1 MSMRPST
8 PLGMNGE
15 GATMSMRPSTPLGMN
30 GDGPTM
36 SMRQARLGTRLTVE
50 LWWGDTRQEAR
61 SFDRAVTARDFPLWG
76 FGVTDDFV
84 LATPTATGA
93 FQVCAPGGKDSSLG
107 LGATTS
113 FTAGAMRLTLSVDA
127 VLPALPRAKVEGVP
141 VLVLAAAMMT
151 ALVAGMWLAPEPEE
165 APFAPKTVLRYVT
178 LVPPPQKVKP
188 EQSQGGPKSA
198 SAEVKT
204 PRPRP
209 SRPAPT
215 RVAAADPFASL
226 KQVLGDRS
234 FKNIL
239 DATSKATKSPGKGK
253 PNLFAGLGD
262 FPQKKGFDL
271 GISAIDGIGA
281 RGTKKGGAMSGKGY
295 GVGRVGGTVVDR
307 PTGDRFG
314 FRGGVSSSID
324 KDAVAK
330 AIMDHLHEVSAC
342 YERALIRNGG
352 EGGKLLLE
360 WTVTTSGTVST
371 AKVKNTTLKDG
382 SVASCVLTALKGWRF
397 PQSKGGPV
405 VVSYPFIFHSTAY

>member
-1 MSMRPST
+1 MSGGGGGMSGGGR
-8 PLGMNGE
+8 GMNG
-15 GATMSMRPSTPLGMN
+15 GAPSRAL
-30 GDGPTM
+30 
-36 SMRQARLGTRLTVE
+36 SSTRLTVE

-61 SFDRAVTARDFPLWG
+61 SFEGAVSARDFPLWG
-76 FGVTDDFV
+76 LGVSDDFV
-84 LATPTATGA
+84 LATPTAAGT
-93 FQVCAPGGKDSSLG
+93 FQVRAPGGKELSLE

-113 FTAGAMRLTLSVDA
+113 FTAGAMRLTLRVDA

-141 VLVLAAAMMT
+141 VLVLAAAMMM
-151 ALVAGMWLAPEPEE
+151 ALVAGLGLAPEPEE
-165 APFAPKTVLRYVT
+165 TPFAPKTALRYVT
-178 LVPPPQKVKP
+178 LVPPPPKVKP
-188 EQSQGGPKSA
+188 EQSQGPKSA
-198 SAEVKT
+198 SAEVKA

-209 SRPAPT
+209 SRPSAP

-239 DATSKATKSPGKGK
+239 AATNQATKSPGKGK
-253 PNLFAGLGD
+253 PNLFAGLGA
-262 FPQKKGFDL
+262 PGGKKGFDL

-281 RGTKKGGAMSGKGY
+281 RGTKNGGAMSGKGY

-307 PTGDRFG
+307 PTGERFG
-314 FRGGVSSSID
+314 FRGNRSSID
-324 KDAVAK
+324 RDAVAK
-330 AIMDHLHEVSAC
+330 AIMDHLHEVSTC

-397 PQSKGGPV
+397 PQSRGGPV
-405 VVSYPFIFHSTAY
+405 VVSYPFIFHATTY